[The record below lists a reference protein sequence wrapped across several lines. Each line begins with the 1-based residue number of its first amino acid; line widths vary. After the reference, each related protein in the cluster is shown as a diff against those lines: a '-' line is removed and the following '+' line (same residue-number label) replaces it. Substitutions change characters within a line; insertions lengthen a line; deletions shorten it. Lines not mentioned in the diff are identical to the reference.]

1 MVNIHYYWFRVKLYM
16 IAAQYQDIHEITFS
30 VKQGRKTQNKI
41 IIFENRVFLQALLHF
56 REMRELCFF
65 FFSHVSFEILQPN
78 FMCYGIKIGLGK
90 RFFE

>member
-41 IIFENRVFLQALLHF
+41 IIFENKSFLADIVAFSRNEGTLLF
-56 REMRELCFF
+56 L
-65 FFSHVSFEILQPN
+65 LQPCV
-78 FMCYGIKIGLGK
+78 F
-90 RFFE
+90 